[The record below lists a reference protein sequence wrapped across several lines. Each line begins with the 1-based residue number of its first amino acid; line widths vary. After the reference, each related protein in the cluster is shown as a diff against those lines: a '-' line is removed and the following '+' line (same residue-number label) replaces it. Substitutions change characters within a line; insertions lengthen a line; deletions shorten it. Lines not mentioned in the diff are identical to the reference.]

1 MGSEDPPM
9 TPLQRAYASLRGLT
23 LGDAFGERYFG
34 PPGDAWHR
42 IKMRYLSEAP
52 WNWTDDTA
60 MALSIYRSLRDN
72 GRIDQEEL
80 ALFFAAEHH
89 NEPARGY
96 GRGAHEVLNA
106 ISAGRGWRQPAA
118 DLFGEGSRGNGAA
131 MRVAP
136 IGAYFA
142 DDIERVISESRL
154 SAEVTHA
161 HPDGIAGALAVALAA
176 AFVLRDL
183 SGAALLSEVFSRVPE
198 GPTRQGIQCAL
209 ELSADTPLDTV
220 VKTLGSGKEVLA
232 SDTVPYVLWCT
243 AHHGGD
249 LREALW
255 KTVEGLGDRDTT
267 CAMVGGILGAARPFP
282 EDWWAYCEPI
292 PFEAPTP
299 QALPADS

>member
-1 MGSEDPPM
+1 M

-34 PPGDAWHR
+34 QPGDAWHR
-42 IKMRYLSEAP
+42 IKMRYVSEAP

-60 MALSIYRSLRDN
+60 MALSIYRSLRDY

-80 ALFFAAEHH
+80 ALFFAAEHRI
-89 NEPARGY
+89 EPARGY
-96 GRGAHEVLNA
+96 GRGAHEVLTA

-118 DLFGEGSRGNGAA
+118 ELFGEGSCGNGAA

-142 DDIERVISESRL
+142 DDLEKVVSEARL

-161 HPDGIAGALAVALAA
+161 HPDGIAGAVAVALAA

-183 SGAALLSEVFSRVPE
+183 SGQALLSEVFHRIPE
-198 GPTRQGIQCAL
+198 GHTHQGIQKAL
-209 ELSADTPLDTV
+209 ALAADTPLDTV
-220 VKTLGSGKEVLA
+220 VKTLGSGQEVLA

-243 AHHGGD
+243 AHYGGD

-255 KTVEGLGDRDTT
+255 RTVEGLGDRDTT
-267 CAMVGGILGAARPFP
+267 CAMVGGILGTARPFP
-282 EDWWAYCEPI
+282 EDWWACCEPI
-292 PFEAPTP
+292 PFSAPDP
-299 QALPADS
+299 